1 MKYYLPLLFLALASA
16 CSTVRQIPSTDSTKV
31 EVHTETVIQKDTV
44 LVELPVV
51 VERVAVLDTVSHLEN
66 KYAASSAVVSGGVLK
81 HSLETKP
88 VKLPAVVDKEIVYRD
103 SVVFRDRVQTV
114 TVEVERKLQTVT
126 VEVERKLT
134 GWQQAKLRVGGFCFF
149 AVILIGLYFLITQFI
164 NLKLF

>member
-16 CSTVRQIPSTDSTKV
+16 CSTVRPLPTTDSTKV
-31 EVHTETVIQKDTV
+31 EVRTETVIEKDTV
-44 LVELPVV
+44 FVELPRV
-51 VERVAVLDTVSHLEN
+51 VERVVVLDTVSVLDN
-66 KYAASSAVVSGGVLK
+66 QFAASSAVVSGGVLR

-88 VKLPAVVDKEIVYRD
+88 VKMPAVVDKEIVYRD
-103 SVVFRDRVQTV
+103 SLIYRDRV
-114 TVEVERKLQTVT
+114 QTVT

-149 AVILIGLYFLITQFI
+149 ALLLIAIYFLITQFI

>member
-16 CSTVRQIPSTDSTKV
+16 CSTVRQLPSTDSTKV
-31 EVHTETVIQKDTV
+31 EVRYEKVLEKDTV

-66 KYAASSAVVSGGVLK
+66 AYAASSAVVSGGVLR

-88 VKLPAVVDKEIVYRD
+88 VKMPAVVDKEIVYRD
-103 SVVFRDRVQTV
+103 SIVFRDRVQTE
-114 TVEVERKLQTVT
+114 TI
-126 VEVERKLT
+126 EVERKLT